1 VTTGQDELVGRLR
14 AAGCVFAE
22 DEARLLR
29 ETAGSAGELAA
40 MAERRIAGLPLEQ
53 VLGWAEFRGLRVA
66 VDPGVFVP
74 RTRTGYLVELA
85 LPLVAP
91 GSVVVDVCC
100 GSGAVGLALATERPG
115 IELHATDLDPVAARC
130 AAGNLAGLGSA
141 YAGDLFAPLPGRLRG
156 RVDVLVA
163 NAPYVPTGA
172 IATMPPEARDH
183 EPRLALD
190 GGADGLDI
198 HRRVAAAAGGW
209 LAPGG
214 VLLIETSVRQAPA
227 TAALLAGLG
236 REPVV
241 RRDEELDA
249 TVAVGGREPAEP
261 DDR

>member
-1 VTTGQDELVGRLR
+1 MGRNDLVERLR

-22 DEARLLR
+22 DEARLLT
-29 ETAGSAGELAA
+29 ETAGSADELDA
-40 MAERRIAGLPLEQ
+40 MARRRIAGLPLEQ

-66 VDPGVFVP
+66 VEPGVFVP

-85 LPLVAP
+85 LPLLAP
-91 GSVVVDVCC
+91 
-100 GSGAVGLALATERPG
+100 GAVGLALATEHPG
-115 IELHATDLDPVAARC
+115 IELHATDLDPVAAAC
-130 AAGNLAGLGSA
+130 AAANLAGLGHT

-163 NAPYVPTGA
+163 NAPYVPTEA

-190 GGADGLDI
+190 GGEDGLDI
-198 HRRVAAAAGGW
+198 HRRVAAAAGEW

-214 VLLIETSVRQAPA
+214 WILIETSVRQAPT

-236 REPVV
+236 RAPVIHH
-241 RRDEELDA
+241 DDELDA
-249 TVAVGGREPAEP
+249 TAAVGGREPGASAG
-261 DDR
+261 R